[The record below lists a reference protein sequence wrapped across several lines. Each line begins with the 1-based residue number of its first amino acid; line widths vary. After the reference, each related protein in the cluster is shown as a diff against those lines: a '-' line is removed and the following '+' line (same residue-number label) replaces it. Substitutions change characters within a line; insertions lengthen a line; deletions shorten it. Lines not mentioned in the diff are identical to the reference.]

1 MKGFN
6 DLKEILKDDKLH
18 IYLGIIKR
26 LHLASDKSYL
36 KVEIETIPEQR
47 KIISTVAWENVGP
60 ESGDFEF
67 PSVGDLCIICNIE
80 GDDDQ
85 SYVIKRLSSRADK
98 IPNTALS
105 GDKVNRALSGK
116 KFWLT
121 SSLRLNL
128 SRGDTQPTENLVLG
142 QIFKSFSSSLLA
154 SLATFAQNAADHVHI
169 DSLGYLVSKTTI
181 ESEFLARKGEYDS
194 LKASPID
201 DEAILSDLSFTEK

>member
-121 SSLRLNL
+121 SSARLNL

-181 ESEFLARKGEYDS
+181 ESEFLARKDEYDS

>member
-6 DLKEILKDDKLH
+6 DLKEILKDDRLY
-18 IYLGIIKR
+18 IYLGIIRR
-26 LHLASDKSYL
+26 LHLASDKAYL

-47 KIISTVAWENVGP
+47 KIISTVTWENVGP

-67 PSVGDLCIICNIE
+67 PSVGDLCIICNVE

-85 SYVIKRLSSRADK
+85 SYVIKRLSSRQDK

-116 KFWLT
+116 KFWIT
-121 SSLRLNL
+121 SDSRLNL
-128 SRGDTQPTENLVLG
+128 SRGDSEPMENLVLG
-142 QIFKSFSSSLLA
+142 QVFKAFASSLLT

-181 ESEFLARKGEYDS
+181 ESDFLARKSEYDT
-194 LKASPID
+194 LKSSPIED
-201 DEAILSDLSFTEK
+201 QAILSDLSFTEK